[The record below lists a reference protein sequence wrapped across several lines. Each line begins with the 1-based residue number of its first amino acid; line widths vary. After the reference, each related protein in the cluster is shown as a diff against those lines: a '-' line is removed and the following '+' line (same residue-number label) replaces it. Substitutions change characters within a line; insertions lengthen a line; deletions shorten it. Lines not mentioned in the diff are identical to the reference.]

1 MTDRPVAAAGL
12 ILLAMALLA
21 FLDSTVV
28 IIARDIGLWQFHF
41 IRACMAVSVV
51 LLIAWFGWVTVSA
64 NRLWAVIVRGGCTAT
79 AMLIYFGCL
88 AFIPI
93 SQVAAGLFSAPLWV
107 LLINWI
113 VFRRPAALLRIVL
126 TISGFIGVL
135 IVLNPFKGSFDPVS
149 VAPLAAGVF
158 YAVGNIATREWCRGE
173 STFSMLTWF
182 FISLGV
188 FGLLGIFYLS
198 LFPQQ
203 VPVGPEGFIVRGP
216 VWPTTTAWLLTTAQ
230 AVGSIAGVGL
240 VMKSYQLG
248 EVNFVSVFEYSL
260 IVFAAIWGWMFWEQI
275 ITPREIAGIVIILVS
290 GGLLALSARKATEP
304 A

>member
-1 MTDRPVAAAGL
+1 MTDRPIAAAGF

-41 IRACMAVSVV
+41 IRACMALSVV
-51 LLIAWFGWVTVSA
+51 FLIAYFGWVKISA

-79 AMLIYFGCL
+79 AMLIYFSCL

-113 VFRRPAALLRIVL
+113 FFKRSASLLRMVL
-126 TISGFIGVL
+126 TVSGFIGVL
-135 IVLNPFKGSFDPVS
+135 IVLNPFRGPFDPVS
-149 VAPLAAGVF
+149 VAPLAAGIF

-173 STFSMLTWF
+173 STFSMLIWF

-188 FGLLGIFYLS
+188 FGLLGSIFLS
-198 LFPQQ
+198 LFPQD
-203 VPVGPEGFIVRGP
+203 VPAGADGFIVRGT
-216 VWPTTTAWLLTTAQ
+216 VWPTTTAWLLTSAQ

-240 VMKSYQLG
+240 VMKGYQLG

-260 IVFAAIWGWMFWEQI
+260 IIFAAIWGWMFWQQQV
-275 ITPREIAGIVIILVS
+275 TPVELIGIAVIL
-290 GGLLALSARKATEP
+290 LSAIVLAISARQQPGTA
-304 A
+304 